1 MSSDLDLDGA
11 HWRFSLRVYEQPGVA
26 DACLLLQDRHKID
39 VNVLLV
45 ALIHAAIAGPPS
57 ILTIAALDRTASE
70 WRKQTIWPLREIRRS
85 LKKDGALQVH
95 PAQRAVRQ
103 KIAAAELAAEQVEQ
117 AMLAELLPAPT
128 RRLPEAD
135 DLARTL
141 ETVISFYA
149 GQAELARDAEQAV
162 ATILDAALHA

>member
-1 MSSDLDLDGA
+1 MSFELDLDGA

-57 ILTIAALDRTASE
+57 ILTIAAMDRTASE
-70 WRKQTIWPLREIRRS
+70 WRSQVVWPLRKVRRS
-85 LKKDGALQVH
+85 LKLVDKLQDH
-95 PAQRAVRQ
+95 PVQLAVRQ
-103 KIAAAELAAEQVEQ
+103 KVATAELAAEQVEQ
-117 AMLAELLPAPT
+117 AMLAQLLPAPT
-128 RRLPEAD
+128 RRLPKAD
-135 DLARTL
+135 DLACTL

-149 GQAELARDAEQAV
+149 GQAELALDAEQAV
-162 ATILDAALHA
+162 ATILDAALRA